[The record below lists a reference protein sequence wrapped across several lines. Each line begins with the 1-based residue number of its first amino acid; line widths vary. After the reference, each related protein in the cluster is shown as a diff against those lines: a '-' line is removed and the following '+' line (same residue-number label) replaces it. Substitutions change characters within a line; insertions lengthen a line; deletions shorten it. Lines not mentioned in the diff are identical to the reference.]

1 MSITES
7 GREKFRRLGMGDLA
21 AHTWLVRQRTQADS
35 LERRIEMI
43 EQSHRVRDRLISYA
57 YHYDAGDVDGVMEHF
72 TEDAVLVSTRGTY
85 VGKSEVERN
94 YRWVN
99 TQRKI
104 TYHRV
109 VNDVV
114 RLDADLS
121 QAWLTAYFMTMGL
134 GLDDVRRSMMGNYF
148 IRLEKHADSWYFA
161 DMKIG
166 ISYSGALS
174 AGPMTTLAGAGM
186 PEPTLAET
194 SDDWARA
201 GHS

>member
-1 MSITES
+1 MTES
-7 GREKFRRLGMGDLA
+7 GREKFRRLGMGELT
-21 AHTWLVRQRTQADS
+21 AHTWIVKQTTISENIDQRIAA
-35 LERRIEMI
+35 I
-43 EQSHRVRDRLISYA
+43 EQSQSVRDRLISYA

-72 TEDAVLVSTRGTY
+72 TDDAVLVSTRGTY

-109 VNDVV
+109 VNEIVH
-114 RLDADLS
+114 LDPGFE
-121 QAWLTAYFMTMGL
+121 QAWITAYFMTMGL

-148 IRLEKHADSWYFA
+148 IRLERYTGRWYFA

-166 ISYSGALS
+166 
-174 AGPMTTLAGAGM
+174 
-186 PEPTLAET
+186 
-194 SDDWARA
+194 
-201 GHS
+201 